1 MASSRYER
9 TKLGDGGVIV
19 ETGTTAITGQDFSA
33 IQLLTDTTFSS
44 LTEVGNVSGDAMTG
58 IAIKAPTTIYGKF
71 TGFTLTSGAVRAY
84 RSVSV
89 SG

>member
-1 MASSRYER
+1 MTSRLER
-9 TKLGDGGVIV
+9 TILADAGVVV

-33 IQLLTDTTFSS
+33 IQFLTDTTFSS
-44 LTEVGNVSGDAMTG
+44 LTEVGKVSGDAMTG
-58 IAIKAPTTIYGKF
+58 IAFKAPATIYGKF

-84 RSVSV
+84 RSVTV